1 MQSLLDQVVEAD
13 AREVLRA
20 AAAAHVSG
28 LSGRPP
34 VMPVGAMS
42 PVTSTMEAGDGS
54 VPLRQQSPGSGE
66 LVSTA
71 VAGAVV
77 PAAANDAVGTVD
89 ANAAVGASDV
99 DAALQVHVT
108 AAEAGALVA
117 TQHQGVVLL
126 REKKQWRRSSV
137 INDLVPKGGMSLP
150 RSYPQRADP
159 RFGGEGQEGDARH
172 AAEMRLMMI
181 DFAGSHVQARH
192 WNMKVRNVG
201 IFGDW
206 LERNKY
212 GKYVDWQPGES
223 EHVLVPVD
231 VDGTV
236 RVPHD
241 AAVVEYVLAMA
252 TGNAQSRPKGYF
264 AEYRN
269 GPMYRTVFYGQK
281 QGDMLKGK
289 VGAYGYGAFSE
300 LTCATPALGG
310 DRVATMSSLSL
321 LALPL
326 LSLGDVQYTPA
337 SGRKFIQ
344 DGAELALT
352 QSAGDLLGLQRSRAT
367 LLMGYQLPLARVGYD
382 IYAADSRPTIY
393 PLCPAIGYALG
404 RAGVSAFLRLRDT
417 TFCGQLPGEW
427 EVRQRAQ
434 EFVETPAGG
443 ALNRVRK
450 RILALLNSLNTVSLI
465 ALNIARVYVLDGID
479 EQGGVQAL
487 LANPL
492 RKRADDPWL
501 GQMYAA
507 TQSGAV
513 RYEKISK

>member
-1 MQSLLDQVVEAD
+1 
-13 AREVLRA
+13 
-20 AAAAHVSG
+20 
-28 LSGRPP
+28 
-34 VMPVGAMS
+34 
-42 PVTSTMEAGDGS
+42 
-54 VPLRQQSPGSGE
+54 
-66 LVSTA
+66 
-71 VAGAVV
+71 
-77 PAAANDAVGTVD
+77 
-89 ANAAVGASDV
+89 
-99 DAALQVHVT
+99 
-108 AAEAGALVA
+108 
-117 TQHQGVVLL
+117 
-126 REKKQWRRSSV
+126 
-137 INDLVPKGGMSLP
+137 
-150 RSYPQRADP
+150 
-159 RFGGEGQEGDARH
+159 
-172 AAEMRLMMI
+172 
-181 DFAGSHVQARH
+181 
-192 WNMKVRNVG
+192 
-201 IFGDW
+201 
-206 LERNKY
+206 
-212 GKYVDWQPGES
+212 
-223 EHVLVPVD
+223 
-231 VDGTV
+231 
-236 RVPHD
+236 
-241 AAVVEYVLAMA
+241 
-252 TGNAQSRPKGYF
+252 
-264 AEYRN
+264 
-269 GPMYRTVFYGQK
+269 
-281 QGDMLKGK
+281 
-289 VGAYGYGAFSE
+289 
-300 LTCATPALGG
+300 
-310 DRVATMSSLSL
+310 MSSLSL

-326 LSLGDVQYTPA
+326 LALGDVQYTPA
-337 SGRKFIQ
+337 SGRKFIK

-427 EVRQRAQ
+427 EVRHRAQ

-501 GQMYAA
+501 GEMYAA